1 MFNPRWAAP
10 GAAVLTLAMLVV
22 ATPAVAEIADRHAAT
37 VTLDGS
43 WFLQAG
49 QVLNHSDPDIRVTEF
64 RYSMGN
70 QEPGRGVWERYLET
84 GQEEFRLAGTEAHYS
99 SVVWRDLSVASGET
113 MTFDG
118 LDLDRIVGIV
128 PAEVDSQNV
137 DLSGESLRGAY
148 VEVVFS
154 DGLRGRAALAEAG
167 WNVTQVLEIVA
178 APVPEAPSLALM
190 AGGLVL
196 VFLGR
201 RRGLAPAG

>member
-1 MFNPRWAAP
+1 MFTPCWAAP
-10 GAAVLTLAMLVV
+10 GAAVLTLAMLAA
-22 ATPAVAEIADRHAAT
+22 ATPAVAQVADRHAAT

-49 QVLNHSDPDIRVTEF
+49 QVLNQSGPDIRVIEF

-70 QEPGRGVWERYLET
+70 PEPGRGVWERYLGT
-84 GQEEFRLAGTEAHYS
+84 GQEESPLAGTTAHYS
-99 SVVWRDLSVASGET
+99 GAVWRDLSVASDEA
-113 MTFDG
+113 MSFDG
-118 LDLDRIVGIV
+118 LDLDRIIDLS

-137 DLSGESLRGAY
+137 DLSGASLRGAY

-154 DGLRGRAALAEAG
+154 DGQRGRAALAETG

-178 APVPEAPSLALM
+178 APVPEMPSLALM

>member
-1 MFNPRWAAP
+1 MFTPCWAAP
-10 GAAVLTLAMLVV
+10 GAAILTLAMLVA
-22 ATPAVAEIADRHAAT
+22 ATPAVAQVADRHAAT

-49 QVLNHSDPDIRVTEF
+49 QVLNQSSPDIRVVEF
-64 RYSMGN
+64 RYSMGMAAV
-70 QEPGRGVWERYLET
+70 GTAVWERYLDGAAVESP
-84 GQEEFRLAGTEAHYS
+84 LAGTAAHYS
-99 SVVWRDLSVASGET
+99 TAAWRDLSVSSGEVL
-113 MTFDG
+113 TFSG
-118 LDLDRIVGIV
+118 LDLDRITRLEPV
-128 PAEVDSQNV
+128 EVDSQNV
-137 DLSGESLRGAY
+137 DLVGDSLRGAY

-154 DGLRGRAALAEAG
+154 DGQRGRASLAETA

-178 APVPEAPSLALM
+178 APVPETPSLALM